1 LMEKP
6 EALDSNPDVCF
17 NGITE
22 MRVRGQAG
30 RPKGN
35 APYVGA
41 AEFCSVMKRK
51 IRQGTARPQRRRL
64 HPSKADSGM
73 STLTVSR

>member
-1 LMEKP
+1 MEKP

-41 AEFCSVMKRK
+41 AEF
-51 IRQGTARPQRRRL
+51 
-64 HPSKADSGM
+64 
-73 STLTVSR
+73 